1 MRNPMRN
8 LVVRVFLL
16 VLALSLIAA
25 VSSGQQ
31 RTDTQQQQRVKPRAK
46 EKSPE
51 QLQQMADKGMKP
63 PSGASFYIEAIG
75 ADRANFSVLLSDENN
90 RTVAGNFMRSQL
102 DLFEALMI
110 EAKKFAETDEAAGA
124 PGHPQTTRFLDKNEK
139 AFIIDVEK
147 VGLESRFY
155 ITMKTLQGTL
165 TLYAGSIKRGGKK
178 NAPLFYSMLTRL
190 QTEKSAAQVPQ

>member
-1 MRNPMRN
+1 MRN
-8 LVVRVFLL
+8 LVIRVFSLL
-16 VLALSLIAA
+16 LALSLIAA

-31 RTDTQQQQRVKPRAK
+31 RTASPGQQKTKPHAK

-51 QLQQMADKGMKP
+51 QLQEMADKGMKP
-63 PSGASFYIEAIG
+63 PSGAGFYIEAIG

-110 EAKKFAETDEAAGA
+110 EAKRFAESDEAAGV
-124 PGHPQTTRFLDKNEK
+124 PGHPQTTRFIDKNEK

-155 ITMKTLQGTL
+155 ITMRTLQGTL
-165 TLYAGSIKRGGKK
+165 TVYTGSIKRGGKK
-178 NAPLFYSMLTRL
+178 NSPLFYSMLTRL